1 MKVMAN
7 KSRKKAVRSKI
18 QFQLILLYLGILLA
32 ITFGFYIYIDNNIFA
47 KMQDDVIDNMEFTV
61 EGLSQQVETY
71 FDNSDE
77 VMTNIIFQGTLENYM
92 KELNS
97 KSDLTEIEKTQL

>member
-32 ITFGFYIYIDNNIFA
+32 ITFGFYIYID
-47 KMQDDVIDNMEFTV
+47 
-61 EGLSQQVETY
+61 QQHIREECRT
-71 FDNSDE
+71 
-77 VMTNIIFQGTLENYM
+77 M
-92 KELNS
+92 
-97 KSDLTEIEKTQL
+97 